1 MPGKKVKWIIGI
13 SLATLLLVAGGSQVF
28 FLLRYPY
35 FREYARIN
43 GVNLSQAREAW
54 GHPNEIS
61 EVAMGLAVEA
71 SRENWEAVARIA
83 AVDRKS
89 EVGTYYYN
97 LANAMNGQLA
107 DRLMDYY
114 QPFERGLFLPV
125 GEKSQPFVIACASD
139 VWFALGEMAMAERDA
154 MLGMLFSPA
163 HNGSRYLKRL
173 AETNL
178 VTGNYEAASKY
189 LRMLA
194 NSRADRKWAL
204 ERFPEDNWS
213 PEFRER
219 IERKRA
225 LLPRFDL
232 VHGMDQTQLTLRVL
246 LNSNPSN
253 KMALDYLLCFDLL
266 TKDLDAFVADY
277 APSLTSSHLYEEA
290 MLVFLAAKG
299 GMNEENFQHYNI
311 RQETLERFSR
321 FVSIYQRDNGSSKN
335 IVGEFGKTYWYYF
348 YYAARKEKD

>member
-1 MPGKKVKWIIGI
+1 MAGKKGKWITGI
-13 SLATLLLVAGGSQVF
+13 TLVTFLLVAGGSQVC

-43 GVNLSQAREAW
+43 DVSLYQARKTW
-54 GHPNEIS
+54 GHPSEIS

-71 SRENWEAVARIA
+71 SRENWKAVAKIA

-97 LANAMNGQLA
+97 LANAMNGELA

-114 QPFERGLFLPV
+114 QPFEHGLFLPV

-139 VWFALGEMAMAERDA
+139 IWFALGEMALAERDA

-163 HNGSRYLKRL
+163 HSGPRYLKRL

-178 VTGNYEAASKY
+178 VTGDYEAASKY

-194 NSRADRKWAL
+194 NSPANRQWAL
-204 ERFPEDNWS
+204 ERFPEDAWS
-213 PEFRER
+213 QEYRER
-219 IERKRA
+219 IEHKRS
-225 LLPRFDL
+225 LLPRFDM
-232 VHGMDQTQLTLRVL
+232 VHGMDQTQLTLRIL
-246 LNSNPSN
+246 LNSNPAN

-290 MLVFLAAKG
+290 MLIFLAAKG
-299 GMNEENFQHYNI
+299 GMDEDNFQHYNI
-311 RQETLERFSR
+311 RQETFNRFNR
-321 FVSIYQRDNGSSKN
+321 FVTLYKRDNGSSKN
-335 IVGEFGKTYWYYF
+335 LTEEFGKTYWYYF
-348 YYAARKEKD
+348 YFAARNEKK